1 MKQSLKNGN
10 FYLAI
15 AFIMM
20 LILFISSSQTYE
32 QQSSIPF
39 LKKLLVNQPLKKQLS
54 GVAFMYGGSEVSISA
69 SGYFKFVEFF
79 IRKGAHFG
87 TYFILGGSWFLG
99 LNQKIKNN
107 LFIVTIISWLSATG
121 YAALDEAHQMLTG
134 GRTPLFQ
141 DVMLDS
147 VGAMTACIICLLGI
161 AVINLPKKKKH
172 KVK

>member
-10 FYLAI
+10 IYLII
-15 AFIMM
+15 AFAMM
-20 LILFISSSQTYE
+20 IILFISSSQTYE

-39 LKKLLVNQPLKKQLS
+39 LQKILSNQPFKKQLS
-54 GVAFMYGGSEVSISA
+54 GIAFMYAGSEVSISA
-69 SGYFKFVEFF
+69 SGYYKFIEFF
-79 IRKGAHFG
+79 IRKAAHFG
-87 TYFILGGSWFLG
+87 TYFILSGSWFLG
-99 LNQKIKNN
+99 LRKKIKNN

-134 GRTPLFQ
+134 GRSPLFQ

-147 VGAMTACIICLLGI
+147 VGALTACVICLLGI
-161 AVINLPKKKKH
+161 AVIQLPKKRKH